1 MDYTHRRV
9 NKKKLLTTSNVL
21 YFKEEFKSL
30 SNTLLN
36 LVWWDWTEL
45 VRLYA
50 TVESFEMAG
59 KGRVPQLS

>member
-1 MDYTHRRV
+1 MREQ
-9 NKKKLLTTSNVL
+9 KKLSTTSNVL

-59 KGRVPQLS
+59 